1 MLRTLL
7 PLLLGGLSF
16 AVVAAP
22 TVEQRLE
29 KLERQMSRLSALVME
44 VQSLRTETQQNFG
57 SVEELSHQFKQLKK
71 QQSRQYLDLDQRLA
85 QREGAAAP
93 KQSVTAN
100 PSPSSPSSGGEAAA
114 YEKAFAL
121 VRSNQGKAALKAL
134 NKLIK
139 KYPNGTYTGDA
150 WYWIGRL
157 HRVQGDEKAAAR
169 AFAQAKTILGGIV
182 KRFPGTPKAERAATK
197 LKKIAR

>member
-57 SVEELSHQFKQLKK
+57 S
-71 QQSRQYLDLDQRLA
+71 
-85 QREGAAAP
+85 
-93 KQSVTAN
+93 
-100 PSPSSPSSGGEAAA
+100 
-114 YEKAFAL
+114 
-121 VRSNQGKAALKAL
+121 
-134 NKLIK
+134 
-139 KYPNGTYTGDA
+139 
-150 WYWIGRL
+150 
-157 HRVQGDEKAAAR
+157 
-169 AFAQAKTILGGIV
+169 
-182 KRFPGTPKAERAATK
+182 
-197 LKKIAR
+197 